1 MSALG
6 FAACMAFAF
15 VAGWFCCSY
24 FEQLRRDQQAG
35 RVRRIVD
42 AAERDGRVAR

>member
-1 MSALG
+1 MSAVG
-6 FAACMAFAF
+6 FALILAVTFT
-15 VAGWFCCSY
+15 AGWFCCSY